1 MCIKSEVESHTTE
14 LAIDDSDGQTGKVN
28 DMKRIRSRKAMLFL
42 AAFMTASAGFAQDA
56 MGDDLSLSDLLNI
69 KLQTGSFLELDLAKS
84 PLSMTIIDKNKIELA
99 GSRDISEL
107 LEVYVPGFVY
117 MYNRWNGKIWGM
129 RGVTNDRNTK
139 FIVLVN
145 GHKMNTDAR
154 DGFFQETSMGL
165 FGDVERIEVLRG
177 PAGLVY
183 GSGAI
188 AGIVNVVT
196 KKAEKN
202 GAEVYAKAGTWS
214 HFANTFSSAQ
224 GSVTNKIADDQS
236 FSATLGWEKSD
247 GLGDGVSQI
256 YGRPLWPVPFWLS
269 AEVQP
274 ASVPSDGSAH
284 STPGNWKG
292 TFDYDYKGF
301 RLYGRF
307 THQVQTAGGYFPRD
321 PWPSISGSAASIKT
335 NAKIFQDSINAIQ
348 ARVNAATV
356 SDNDLVRLADYKAR
370 LYDLQI
376 QAQSIQAVQIDGK
389 TVELDDPYWS
399 SVDAGGNHRRTYVA
413 DNIMLEANY
422 DLALGENTLK
432 LKAGLDGNSN
442 LLIREPRLG
451 EESQN
456 LNEREQRLEE
466 AFGERR
472 YTLGATYLMK
482 TIPKLQMAVG
492 VEQRWDDIGEDLFGR
507 NSQAQKATHKIV
519 TDILYSNTAIFT
531 EAWYDVMDNFGIDFG
546 ARWDGHTRTT
556 DLGGTFNGK
565 LAGVYTPVNGH
576 TVKLIFQTSSNNGTA
591 DNYEYNRNNYDD
603 KNFAWDRDHFYTPT
617 TGVPAATAD
626 IVPGVSLEELHK
638 LKPEKVYSYEL
649 TSNHDF
655 GYGVTMSPSVS
666 YNMVRDLFAW
676 SQRLY
681 RVVNVGEY
689 DNMNIDLQLDYKS
702 KYLDVGG
709 NHSVQM
715 LVNTD
720 VAALNKKLEADGY
733 SRTGTSWYEL
743 GADGYYYPKSDIKET
758 ITVNPVRDQ
767 ISVDGDNFM
776 SIPTHMT
783 KLYADAKLTPWLTFH
798 NDVRVF
804 WGLQGRDST
813 AAVDEKDGFED
824 FDVHSD
830 PILKWNASMHMKL
843 AGDWSVGLYVNDIL
857 GVEDGGQTAHT
868 LRWNQTYDIGARD
881 LYAVDLRSY
890 AIDVKKAF

>member
-1 MCIKSEVESHTTE
+1 
-14 LAIDDSDGQTGKVN
+14 
-28 DMKRIRSRKAMLFL
+28 MLL
-42 AAFMTASAGFAQDA
+42 AALLTAGAVNANA
-56 MGDDLSLSDLLNI
+56 PVGDGDELSLEALMNI

-99 GSRDISEL
+99 GSRDLSEL

-129 RGVTNDRNTK
+129 RGVANDRNTK

-145 GHKMNTDAR
+145 GHKMNTEAR

-202 GAEVYAKAGTWS
+202 GAEVYAKAGAWS
-214 HFANTFSSAQ
+214 HFANTSTSAQ
-224 GSVTNKIADDQS
+224 GVVSGKIADDQS

-269 AEVQP
+269 PEVQP
-274 ASVPSDGSAH
+274 ASLPSDGSAH

-292 TFDYDYKGF
+292 SFDYDYKGF
-301 RLYGRF
+301 RLYGRV
-307 THQVQTAGGYFPRD
+307 THQVQTAGGFFPRD
-321 PWPSISGSAASIKT
+321 PWPHYQGSPAALKT
-335 NAKIFQDSINAIQ
+335 NAKTFQDSINAIQ
-348 ARVNAATV
+348 GRVSAGTATT
-356 SDNDLVRLADYKAR
+356 SDHARLAEYRAR

-376 QAQSIQAVQIDGK
+376 QTQTVQPVQIDGK
-389 TVELDDPYWS
+389 TVQLDDPFWS
-399 SVDAGGNHRRTYVA
+399 SVEPGGNHRRTYVA

-432 LKAGLDGNSN
+432 LKAGFDGNSN
-442 LLIREPRLG
+442 LLVREPRLG
-451 EESQN
+451 EEAQN
-456 LNEREQRLEE
+456 VNEREQRLEE

-482 TIPKLQMAVG
+482 NIPKLQMAVG
-492 VEQRWDDIGEDLFGR
+492 VEQRWDDIGDDLFGR
-507 NSQAQKATHKIV
+507 NSQQGKASHNIV
-519 TDILYSNTAIFT
+519 TDILYTNTAVFA
-531 EAWYDVMDNFGIDFG
+531 EAWYDVLDNFGVDLG
-546 ARWDGHTRTT
+546 ARWDGHTRTI
-556 DLGGTFNGK
+556 DDGGTFNGK
-565 LAGVYTPVNGH
+565 LAGVYTPVQGH
-576 TVKLIFQTSSNNGTA
+576 TVKLIFQTSSNNATA
-591 DNYEYNRNNYDD
+591 DNYEYNRNNFDD
-603 KNFAWDRDHFYTPT
+603 NNFAWDRDHFYTPT
-617 TGVPAATAD
+617 TGAPSANAD
-626 IVPGVSLEELHK
+626 IVPGVSLDELHL
-638 LKPEKVYSYEL
+638 LKPEKVYSFEL
-649 TSNHDF
+649 TSNHDM
-655 GYGVTMSPSVS
+655 GYGLSMSPSVS
-666 YNMVRDLFAW
+666 YNMVRDMFAW

-689 DNMNIDLQLDYKS
+689 DNMNIDIQADYKS
-702 KYLDVGG
+702 SYIDIGA

-715 LVNTD
+715 VVNTEIAD
-720 VAALNKKLEADGY
+720 QNKKLEVDGY

-743 GADGYYYPKSDIKET
+743 GSDGYYYPKSDIKET
-758 ITVNPVRDQ
+758 ITVNVVRDQ
-767 ISVDGDNFM
+767 ISVDGENFM

-783 KLYADAKLTPWLTFH
+783 KVYADAKLTPWLTLH

-804 WGLQGRDST
+804 WGLWGRDSM
-813 AAVDEKDGFED
+813 AAVDEKGGWED
-824 FDVHSD
+824 FDIHAD
-830 PILKWNASMHMKL
+830 PIMKWNASLHMKL
-843 AGDWSVGLYVNDIL
+843 PGDWSVGLYVNDIL
-857 GVEDGGQTAHT
+857 GVEKGGQTAHT
-868 LRWNQTYDIGARD
+868 LRWNQSYDIGARD

-890 AIDVKKAF
+890 AIDVKKSF